1 MRFSQLTTTGILSV
15 IGQRLKQARLDAN
28 LTQQALAEAV
38 GVSLKT
44 VRNAEDGQNISLE
57 TLVLLLQGLQR
68 SDELESFLVSTGP
81 SPIEL
86 AERHGKRRRRAT
98 GKRGADPNAPGGWE
112 W

>member
-1 MRFSQLTTTGILSV
+1 MRFSELPPTGILSV
-15 IGQRLKQARLDAN
+15 IGQRLRQARLDNN
-28 LTQQALAEAV
+28 LTQQALAESV

-57 TLVLLLQGLQR
+57 TLVLLLKGLQR
-68 SDELESFLVSTGP
+68 VDELQSFLASEGP

-86 AERHGKRRRRAT
+86 AERHGRKRQRAT
-98 GKRGADPNAPGGWE
+98 GSRAVNPDTAGGWE